1 MGTGPLVLLVR
12 HAHTTASDTWLSGRT
27 PGIHLSDRG
36 REELLRLRTQLMDMT
51 LNAVYSSPLIRARET
66 AGALATDHHLEFDV
80 EDDLNEMDF
89 GQWTGLAFDA
99 LQSDPRWREF
109 NARRAS
115 AHVPDGERAGEVQRR
130 IVMLLSR
137 LAARHRSGTIALV
150 THAEIIRS
158 AILWFSGRSLDD
170 FHQCAIDTASVS
182 GLHMASTPRVVFVNS
197 TDRSSLHVADQLDP
211 VSPASYPRSHPY

>member
-1 MGTGPLVLLVR
+1 MGAPLVLLVR

-27 PGIHLSDRG
+27 PGVHLSHRG
-36 REELLRLRTQLMDMT
+36 HEELLRLRAQLMDVP
-51 LNAVYSSPLIRARET
+51 LHAVYSSPLIRARDT
-66 AGALATDHHLEFDV
+66 AAALATDHHLELDV

-89 GQWTGLAFDA
+89 GQWTGVAFDA
-99 LQSDPRWREF
+99 LQSDPRWRDF

-115 AHVPDGERAGEVQRR
+115 AHVPDGERPGEVQRR

-137 LAARHRSGTIALV
+137 LAARHRRGTLALV
-150 THAEIIRS
+150 SHAEIIRS

-182 GLHMASTPRVVFVNS
+182 GVLMTATPRVLFVNS
-197 TDRSSLHVADQLDP
+197 TDRSSLQVADQLAP
-211 VSPASYPRSHPY
+211 V